1 MNYAQLI
8 PLFPLIGFVVVAL
21 FGKRMNN
28 EKLVGG
34 IASTAILASFVIA
47 VATFLGLTAL
57 PVDQR
62 SFTVK
67 VYSYSLLLPQP
78 SVINHLI
85 LCVPNGSS
93 GVTKV
98 FCCCW
103 VFQRTQAVLFVP
115 ATVSWIEKPYF
126 WLDGTRRSSN

>member
-1 MNYAQLI
+1 MNYAHLI
-8 PLFPLIGFVVVAL
+8 PLFPLIGFVIVAF

-34 IASTAILASFVIA
+34 IASTAILASFITA

-67 VYSYSLLLPQP
+67 VYEWIATGNF
-78 SVINHLI
+78 SVNIGYQFDQL
-85 LCVPNGSS
+85 
-93 GVTKV
+93 
-98 FCCCW
+98 
-103 VFQRTQAVLFVP
+103 
-115 ATVSWIEKPYF
+115 
-126 WLDGTRRSSN
+126 